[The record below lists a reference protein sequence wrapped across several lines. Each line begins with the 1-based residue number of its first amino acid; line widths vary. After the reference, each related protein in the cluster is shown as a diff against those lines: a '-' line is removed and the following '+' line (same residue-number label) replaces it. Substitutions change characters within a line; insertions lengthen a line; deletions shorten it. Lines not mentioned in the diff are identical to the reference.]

1 MCLTIKCATPAFSAN
16 HVLVSSFSFMVQ
28 VSMVIRIK
36 YTLQMELEYRY

>member
-1 MCLTIKCATPAFSAN
+1 
-16 HVLVSSFSFMVQ
+16 MVQ